1 MKSIKYISLN
11 VITFVILIIIWFFSC
26 FLLGYASNSTE
37 HQKSIFILYLIT
49 IVVHF
54 VINYIIHLKFFTS
67 INSSFIILSLI
78 MYTLT
83 AWYFYNY
90 S

>member
-11 VITFVILIIIWFFSC
+11 IITFIILIIIWFFSC
-26 FLLGYASNSTE
+26 FLLGFASNSTE
-37 HQKSIFILYLIT
+37 HQRSIWILYLIT
-49 IVVHF
+49 VVIHF
-54 VINYIIHLKFFTS
+54 IINYIIYLKFFTS
-67 INSSFIILSLI
+67 INTIFIILSFT
-78 MYTLT
+78 MYVLT